1 MTRSGVWAGFAVGIG
16 ITVSN
21 MFIGYIESSINAGA
35 AAMAAG
41 LVVVPLVSILTPEM
55 DKNQVD
61 EIFTCYDEK
70 VTITR
75 KRSLEQD

>member
-1 MTRSGVWAGFAVGIG
+1 
-16 ITVSN
+16 

-41 LVVVPLVSILTPEM
+41 LIVVPAVSLLTPKQ
-55 DKNQVD
+55 DKKRVD
-61 EIFTCYDEK
+61 EIFACYDEK

-75 KRSLEQD
+75 KRSLEQN

>member
-1 MTRSGVWAGFAVGIG
+1 
-16 ITVSN
+16 

-61 EIFTCYDEK
+61 EITRDLVCYDEK